1 MITILIFSPFYFQSF
16 HFPSGLPFERELPL
30 FVIISLAVS
39 LPSVQSLSFL
49 DKSIPCPLYK
59 YLIFQAEQVAL
70 PVCQVGSKVS
80 KVASNQGRGRRRNWV
95 TRRVKH
101 RSIRKIANTSLIF
114 TALSRKKSLQPSSK
128 HLHPSTDCKIPL
140 NSVHD
145 IISSCIQS
153 SQTAFAWYVY
163 TTYRS
168 LHKAEAFSATAI
180 AIPG

>member
-1 MITILIFSPFYFQSF
+1 MFCWLHTRRSFIDFNDLMITILIFSPFYFQSF

-101 RSIRKIANTSLIF
+101 QSIRKIANTSLFFPHCLARNHFSHPVNICI
-114 TALSRKKSLQPSSK
+114 LQ
-128 HLHPSTDCKIPL
+128 
-140 NSVHD
+140 
-145 IISSCIQS
+145 
-153 SQTAFAWYVY
+153 QTVKF
-163 TTYRS
+163 
-168 LHKAEAFSATAI
+168 L
-180 AIPG
+180 